1 MAMKIRD
8 PGSVASRAAAS
19 GLGLVLVVV
28 CSAALVISQRLGAQ
42 IEVAGNASLDDDL
55 FHDAQYV
62 ASHEQL
68 QLTIYRLEGRP
79 AALEAYR
86 SSAGEL
92 DDIVGRAVALDAVE
106 GGDGSDDTAVLR
118 ELLEV
123 HGRFRA
129 EAETVIGHLERG
141 DRATAESI
149 ALARVDPLADQILGE
164 LHELEIEHD
173 RATDAA
179 MADIREDGRLLRL
192 GTPIALLLTIV
203 LLLGLWWVT
212 HTHSRAVKRQTLHDA
227 LTGLP
232 NRALFGDR
240 AAQALHA
247 AVRRGDQPVVMMLD
261 LDRFKE
267 VNDTLGHHA
276 GDALLLQVADRL
288 VASLRPT
295 DTVARFGG
303 DEFAVL
309 LPAGGHD
316 LGTEI
321 AGRIVR
327 ALEPAFTVDGVSIG
341 VEASIGI
348 ATADARPAG
357 PGVVEDQVE
366 DLLRQADTA
375 MYIAKSERC
384 GFSHYAAG
392 DAGSNTTEHLSLLS
406 ELREALEHDQLVL
419 HYQPKVSADT
429 GALTG
434 VEALVRWEHPTRG
447 MIPPDRFIPLA
458 EGTTLIHRLTDVVLT
473 RALRF
478 ARGWLDE
485 GVRVPVSVNVSA
497 RTLLDRDFPARV
509 ADRLEAAGVPAEL
522 LGLEITEST
531 IMLDPDRA
539 LAILRE
545 LREMGIHISVD
556 DFGTGYSSMAY
567 LKLLPVNELKVDR
580 SFVRHMA
587 GDREDAMLVQSAIDL
602 GHNLGLSVVAEG
614 VEDGATL
621 VALQRL
627 GADDVQ
633 GYYLGRPMPE
643 EAMREWMVAKAGP
656 ASAVAGTVAD

>member
-1 MAMKIRD
+1 MKVRD
-8 PGSVASRAAAS
+8 PGSVASRAAAT
-19 GLGLVLVVV
+19 GLGLVLVLV

-42 IEVAGNASLDDDL
+42 IEVAGNAALDDDL

-62 ASHEQL
+62 SSHEQM
-68 QLTIYRLEGRP
+68 QLTIYRLEGRS

-86 SSAGEL
+86 SSAREL
-92 DDIVGRAVALDAVE
+92 DDLLGRALALDAVE
-106 GGDGSDDTAVLR
+106 GGDGSDDMAVLR
-118 ELLEV
+118 ELLAA
-123 HGRFRA
+123 HAQFRA
-129 EAETVIGHLERG
+129 EAETVIGHLGRG
-141 DRATAESI
+141 DRAAAESV
-149 ALARVDPLADQILGE
+149 ALARVDPLADQILDD
-164 LHELEIEHD
+164 LHELGVEHD
-173 RATDAA
+173 RATDES
-179 MADIREDGRLLRL
+179 MADVRDDGRLLRL
-192 GTPIALLLTIV
+192 GTPIALGLTIV
-203 LLLGLWWVT
+203 LLAGLWWVT
-212 HTHSRAVKRQTLHDA
+212 HTHARAVKRQTLHDA

-232 NRALFGDR
+232 NRTLFGDR
-240 AAQALHA
+240 AAQAIHA
-247 AVRRGDQPVVMMLD
+247 AARRGEQPVVMMLD

-288 VASLRPT
+288 VASLRST

-327 ALEPAFTVDGVSIG
+327 ALEPAFTVDGVSVG

-348 ATADARPAG
+348 ATADPRPYA
-357 PGVVEDQVE
+357 PGAVEEQVE

-458 EGTTLIHRLTDVVLT
+458 EGTTLIHRLTDGVLT
-473 RALRF
+473 RPCGSPAPAWTRACGSRCRRTSAPGRCSTAASRPGSPTSSRRPGCRRTCWAWRSPR
-478 ARGWLDE
+478 ARSWST
-485 GVRVPVSVNVSA
+485 RTAPSRSSA
-497 RTLLDRDFPARV
+497 SCGRW
-509 ADRLEAAGVPAEL
+509 G
-522 LGLEITEST
+522 ST
-531 IMLDPDRA
+531 SRSTTSAP
-539 LAILRE
+539 
-545 LREMGIHISVD
+545 
-556 DFGTGYSSMAY
+556 GTRRW
-567 LKLLPVNELKVDR
+567 P
-580 SFVRHMA
+580 
-587 GDREDAMLVQSAIDL
+587 
-602 GHNLGLSVVAEG
+602 
-614 VEDGATL
+614 T
-621 VALQRL
+621 
-627 GADDVQ
+627 
-633 GYYLGRPMPE
+633 
-643 EAMREWMVAKAGP
+643 
-656 ASAVAGTVAD
+656 